1 MQLVWFLTIGAIFSI
16 VLGEFGQYPFGST
29 TFSISFTDFFI
40 GVIMMLLLIWQVQTK
55 TLPKKIPKFL
65 WFYLVFWLIC
75 IISLVVSMRFSGITY
90 LVRFL
95 IYSSSV
101 YLGYSLIQAK
111 VTNYVRIFQ
120 VIFISGV
127 LLSLVGFFQF
137 YFYPDLEPL
146 YMYGF
151 DPHKNRLFSTFLDPN
166 LLGTYL
172 NISLI
177 SGLCLYWRNRTGFW
191 TSQNDKLKLF
201 LIGVI
206 VAAIVLTFSR
216 SAYVMLVVELLIFF
230 SFYSRRILFG
240 IVVLGLLI
248 GLFVQPVQ
256 ERIRGAFS
264 VDQSASERIVSWQN
278 GVYLVSRNPVLGVG
292 FNNIRESQI
301 ENKLLRT
308 NQKSDVNSGSG
319 LDSSLLFVGATTGI
333 IGLLSFIS
341 LFIYLAISLLQNW
354 KSEIKL
360 FAVCLIALSFAI
372 MINSQFINS
381 LFFTPILFVWSLLV
395 GVWYS
400 TITKN

>member
-1 MQLVWFLTIGAIFSI
+1 MHLVWFLTIGAILSI
-16 VLGEFGQYPFGST
+16 VFGEFGQYPFGST
-29 TFSISFTDFFI
+29 TFSISFTDFFV

-172 NISLI
+172 NITFM
-177 SGLCLYWRNRTGFW
+177 SGLVLFWKNKRYLMLFFLLSIGF
-191 TSQNDKLKLF
+191 
-201 LIGVI
+201 
-206 VAAIVLTFSR
+206 AIVMTLSR

-264 VDQSASERIVSWQN
+264 VDQSAFERIVSWQN

-301 ENKLLRT
+301 ENQLLRT
-308 NQKSDVNSGSG
+308 NQKSNVNSGSG

-341 LFIYLAISLLQNW
+341 LFICLAISLLQNL

-360 FAVCLIALSFAI
+360 FTVCLIALSFAI